1 VGNAFCTGH
10 EEAAKETSKAFNTF
24 SITLLRPTAMHSVV
38 AVVTL
43 DAKLLV
49 HSADGS
55 SPEVDPQGPR
65 LQTIFNSLDG
75 CSPGNVWCMKE

>member
-1 VGNAFCTGH
+1 
-10 EEAAKETSKAFNTF
+10 
-24 SITLLRPTAMHSVV
+24 MHSVV

-65 LQTIFNSLDG
+65 LQTIFNSLHG
-75 CSPGNVWCMKE
+75 FTSGKVWCTKEERVAQGATWTIKFLFGFDEVDL